1 MTAMTSDDTR
11 NSHIRFWIVAVLFI
25 VSSISYASRA
35 TMSFAA
41 VPLSKEI
48 SISTVQLGYI
58 FSAFG
63 WSYVI
68 GQIPGGALLDRYG
81 SRPVYLWS
89 ITLWSIFT
97 LAQAFVSSLAFIPV
111 FISLFALRFGLGFA
125 ECPSFPA
132 NARIVANWFPNSE
145 RGTAS
150 AIFNASQ
157 YFSLVAFAPLMGWL
171 AQDYGWRSVFLA
183 MGLIGLLGAV
193 LFFWVVKP
201 PARHKHIS
209 KREYDYIEQGGALVN
224 LDRPDA
230 PKQIIPWHI
239 IIPFVVFFPVSL
251 ILLAIYA
258 AIRGLSRDERDSVA
272 PASGA
277 SPVAIS
283 GGGVRSEVYL
293 AADTRSQGKP
303 PTITL
308 EIFLQLLFKRML
320 LGIYLAQYCI
330 TALTYFYATW
340 FPIYLVKAR
349 HMSVAH
355 AGLAAAG
362 PAIAGFAG
370 GVLGG
375 VISDLLLKKGTPLS
389 SARKIPI
396 ITGLVISCAI
406 LACNYTDS
414 QAMIMLFMTIAFF
427 GKGVAALGWAVMSDA
442 APREA
447 TGLSGSIFNLF
458 GNAAGIFTPIGIG
471 YILAATGN
479 NWDMALVFVFAHSI
493 VAMIS
498 YLFIA
503 GTIKRVVL
511 KPA

>member
-1 MTAMTSDDTR
+1 MTIADSAPR
-11 NSHIRFWIVAVLFI
+11 NSHVRFWIIAVLFV
-25 VSSISYASRA
+25 VSSINYASRA
-35 TMSFAA
+35 TLSFAA
-41 VPLSKEI
+41 VPLGREI
-48 SISTVQLGYI
+48 QLSTVELGYI

-89 ITLWSIFT
+89 ITLWAVFT
-97 LAQAFVSSLAFIPV
+97 MAQAFVSSLAFVPV
-111 FISLFALRFGLGFA
+111 FISLFALRFALGFA
-125 ECPSFPA
+125 ESPSFPA
-132 NARIVANWFPNSE
+132 NARIVANWFPNAE

-183 MGLIGLLGAV
+183 MGIIGLIGAALFWLLV
-193 LFFWVVKP
+193 QSP
-201 PARHKHIS
+201 SRHKSIS
-209 KREYDYIEQGGALVN
+209 KREYDYIESGGALVN
-224 LDRPDA
+224 LDRPAAA
-230 PKQIIPWHI
+230 PQPIRWGI
-239 IIPFVVFFPVSL
+239 VGQ
-251 ILLAIYA
+251 LLAN
-258 AIRGLSRDERDSVA
+258 
-272 PASGA
+272 
-277 SPVAIS
+277 
-283 GGGVRSEVYL
+283 
-293 AADTRSQGKP
+293 
-303 PTITL
+303 
-308 EIFLQLLFKRML
+308 RML

-349 HMSVAH
+349 HMTLAH
-355 AGLAAAG
+355 AGFAAAG
-362 PAIAGFAG
+362 PAIAGFVG

-375 VISDLLLKKGTPLS
+375 VISDLLLKRGVALS
-389 SARKIPI
+389 PARKIVI
-396 ITGLVISCAI
+396 IAGLVISCAI
-406 LACNYTDS
+406 LLCNYTDS
-414 QAMIMLFMTIAFF
+414 QFWIMLFMSIAFF
-427 GKGVAALGWAVMSDA
+427 GKGIAALGWAVMSDA

-471 YILAATGN
+471 YILAATNN

-498 YLFIA
+498 YGFIT
-503 GTIKRVVL
+503 GQIRRVVL
-511 KPA
+511 KAA

>member
-1 MTAMTSDDTR
+1 MTTADSAPR
-11 NSHIRFWIVAVLFI
+11 NSHVRFWIIAVLFI
-25 VSSISYASRA
+25 VSSINYASRA
-35 TMSFAA
+35 TLSFAA
-41 VPLSKEI
+41 VPLGKEI
-48 SISTVQLGYI
+48 QVSTVELGYI

-81 SRPVYLWS
+81 SRPIYLWS
-89 ITLWSIFT
+89 ITLWAVFT

-111 FISLFALRFGLGFA
+111 FVSLFALRFALGFA
-125 ECPSFPA
+125 ESPSFPA
-132 NARIVANWFPNSE
+132 NARIVANWFPNAE

-183 MGLIGLLGAV
+183 MGIIGLIGAALFWAV
-193 LFFWVVKP
+193 VESP
-201 PARHKHIS
+201 SRHKSIS
-209 KREYDYIEQGGALVN
+209 KSEYDYIEAGGALVN
-224 LDRPDA
+224 LDRPAAA
-230 PKQIIPWHI
+230 PQPIRWGI
-239 IIPFVVFFPVSL
+239 VGQ
-251 ILLAIYA
+251 LLAN
-258 AIRGLSRDERDSVA
+258 
-272 PASGA
+272 
-277 SPVAIS
+277 
-283 GGGVRSEVYL
+283 
-293 AADTRSQGKP
+293 
-303 PTITL
+303 
-308 EIFLQLLFKRML
+308 RML

-349 HMSVAH
+349 HMTLAH
-355 AGLAAAG
+355 AGFAAAG
-362 PAIAGFAG
+362 PAIAGFVG

-375 VISDLLLKKGTPLS
+375 VISDLLLKRGTPLS
-389 SARKIPI
+389 PARKMVI
-396 ITGLVISCAI
+396 IAGLVISCAI
-406 LACNYTDS
+406 LFCNYTDS
-414 QAMIMLFMTIAFF
+414 QFWIMLFMSIAFF

-471 YILAATGN
+471 YILAATNN

-498 YLFIA
+498 YAFVT
-503 GTIKRVVL
+503 GQIKRVVL
-511 KPA
+511 KTA

>member
-1 MTAMTSDDTR
+1 MTTAQADTR
-11 NSHIRFWIVAVLFI
+11 NSHIRFWIIAVLFI
-25 VSSISYASRA
+25 VSSINYASRA
-35 TMSFAA
+35 TLSFAA

-68 GQIPGGALLDRYG
+68 GQIPGGALLDKYG
-81 SRPVYLWS
+81 SRPIYLWS
-89 ITLWSIFT
+89 ITLWAVFT
-97 LAQAFVSSLAFIPV
+97 MAQAFVSSLAFIPV
-111 FISLFALRFGLGFA
+111 FISLFALRFALGFA

-132 NARIVANWFPNSE
+132 NARIVANWFPNAE

-183 MGLIGLLGAV
+183 MGGIGLLGAA
-193 LFFWVVKP
+193 LFWAVVQSP
-201 PARHKHIS
+201 SRHKSVS
-209 KREYDYIEQGGALVN
+209 KREYDYIEKGGALVN
-224 LDRPDA
+224 LDRPA
-230 PKQIIPWHI
+230 AAAQQIRWGI
-239 IIPFVVFFPVSL
+239 IGQ
-251 ILLAIYA
+251 LLAN
-258 AIRGLSRDERDSVA
+258 
-272 PASGA
+272 
-277 SPVAIS
+277 
-283 GGGVRSEVYL
+283 
-293 AADTRSQGKP
+293 
-303 PTITL
+303 
-308 EIFLQLLFKRML
+308 RML
-320 LGIYLAQYCI
+320 LGIYLAQYSI

-340 FPIYLVKAR
+340 FPIYLIKAR
-349 HMSVAH
+349 HMSLAH
-355 AGLAAAG
+355 AGFASAG
-362 PAIAGFAG
+362 PAIAGFVG

-375 VISDLLLKKGTPLS
+375 VISDLLLKKGVALS
-389 SARKIPI
+389 PARKIPI
-396 ITGLVISCAI
+396 IIGLVISCAI
-406 LACNYTDS
+406 LLCNYTDS
-414 QAMIMLFMTIAFF
+414 QALIMTFMAVAFF

-479 NWDMALVFVFAHSI
+479 NWDMALLFVFAHSI
-493 VAMIS
+493 VAMVS
-498 YLFIA
+498 YLFIT

-511 KPA
+511 RVA